1 MSTGVDQAVS
11 LVERHVANGFID
23 MEERDKAF
31 AVEYITNGF
40 RHLEAAESVGLSRSS
55 GLTKLRD
62 PIIGAFIGYLQEQNN
77 TAKLITTQFIETQY
91 LEILPKLKG
100 EEEIDMVDLKD
111 GVSFKVKKFHS
122 AELVSV
128 LRDLGKSSGYIAP
141 EVGGGGGTVNVQVN
155 LGDLAGK
162 DFQVEVKDG
171 D

>member
-1 MSTGVDQAVS
+1 MSEQELS

-40 RHLEAAESVGLSRSS
+40 KHLDAAEAVGLTRSA
-55 GLTKLRD
+55 GLRMLRD
-62 PIIGAFIGYLQEQNN
+62 PLVGAFVGHLQEQNN
-77 TAKLITTQFIETQY
+77 TAKLITTQFVEQQY

-100 EEEIDMVDLKD
+100 EEESEHVDLKE
-111 GVSFKVKKFHS
+111 GTSFLAKKFHS

-141 EVGGGGGTVNVQVN
+141 DAGSGGGGPAVNVQIN
-155 LGDLAGK
+155 LGDLAGP
-162 DFQVEVKDG
+162 DPIEVQINEE
-171 D
+171 